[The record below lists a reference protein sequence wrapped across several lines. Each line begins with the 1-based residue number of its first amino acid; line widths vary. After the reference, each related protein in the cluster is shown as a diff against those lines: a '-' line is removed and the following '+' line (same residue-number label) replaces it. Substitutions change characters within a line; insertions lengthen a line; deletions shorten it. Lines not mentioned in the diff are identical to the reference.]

1 MGGAEEAP
9 ELGHEVVI
17 GLVAFGAGVFDP
29 AAGFADALEFFFQEI
44 QFPGEV
50 RVGVSGGDLGAELVA
65 ALQVFGL
72 GAFVGQGDGVE
83 VQGVELAGGGVFA
96 TAEADQFLGAEHPAR
111 GGTQHG
117 HDPGSAELGV
127 ADEEG
132 FRGRIGIRKVN
143 VLVNLAPEERSF
155 SMVTKP

>member
-50 RVGVSGGDLGAELVA
+50 RAVVSGGDLGAELVS
-65 ALQVFGL
+65 ALQVGGQ
-72 GAFVGQGDGVE
+72 GAGVGQGDGIE
-83 VQGVELAGGGVFA
+83 VQGVKLAGRGVFA
-96 TAEADQFLGAEHPAR
+96 AAEADQFLGTVDLAG
-111 GGTQHG
+111 GGTQDG
-117 HDPGSAELGV
+117 HYFGATEVGV
-127 ADEEG
+127 AAEEG
-132 FRGRIGIRKVN
+132 FRGLTTNFTN
-143 VLVNLAPEERSF
+143 VLSTNYTNF
-155 SMVTKP
+155 TN